1 MPIKRALIS
10 VSDKR
15 GIIEFAKELQ
25 NMGAEIISTG
35 GTYKSLIDAGI
46 RAIQISDVTG
56 CSEMLDGRVKTLHPA
71 VHGGILAQR
80 KNKTHMK
87 QLEKLKIKPI
97 DMVVVNLYPFAETI
111 SKKEASLEEA
121 IENIDIGG
129 PTLIR
134 AAAKNFEDVI
144 VIVNPDRYNEVLG
157 ELKSNNG
164 NISTET
170 KYKLAV
176 EAFGHTHEYDKL
188 IHNYLKNRGE
198 RKEGTAHE
206 FPETLSLAYK
216 KAYPLRYGEN
226 PHQKAVF
233 YHDIFS
239 TGDAHISNAKQ
250 LHGKELS
257 FNNILDTD
265 GALEALRE
273 FDEPTAVI
281 VKHATPC
288 GVACDSSIMDAYK
301 PAYATDPISA
311 FGGIVALNRK
321 LDSPTAQEIASTFME
336 VVVAP
341 GYEADAL
348 EILKKKKNLRILEIG
363 ETKKTTTPDSE
374 IDIKKV
380 SGGILLQTKDT
391 AKLDASKI
399 EFVTTRKPTK
409 EELDSLL
416 FAWKVVKHV
425 KSNAIVLVKNRHTVG
440 IGAGQ
445 TSRVDAVWI
454 AAKKA
459 GDKSKGSVLASDA
472 FFPFRDGIDEAAKA
486 GVTAIIHTGGSIR
499 DQEVIAAANEHNIAM
514 VFTRV
519 RCFRH

>member
-1 MPIKRALIS
+1 MSIKRALIS

-15 GIIEFAKELQ
+15 GVIEFAKELH
-25 NMGAEIISTG
+25 NTGIEVISTG
-35 GTYKSLIDAGI
+35 GTYKNLVDA
-46 RAIQISDVTG
+46 RVPAIQISNITG
-56 CSEMLDGRVKTLHPA
+56 YSEMLDGRVKTLHPA
-71 VHGGILAQR
+71 IHGGILAQR
-80 KNKTHMK
+80 KNPKHME
-87 QLEKLKIKPI
+87 QLKKFKIKPI
-97 DMVVVNLYPFAETI
+97 DMVVVNLYPFAEAI
-111 SKKEASLEEA
+111 SKKDAALEDA

-144 VIVNPDRYNEVLG
+144 VIVNPDRYNDVLR
-157 ELKSNNG
+157 ELKNNNG
-164 NISTET
+164 NIGTET
-170 KYKLAV
+170 RYKLAV
-176 EAFGHTHEYDKL
+176 EAFRHTHEYDKL
-188 IHNYLKNRGE
+188 IHDYLKDRGE
-198 RKEGTAHE
+198 HKEGTAYE
-206 FPETLSLAYK
+206 FPEMLFLTYK
-216 KAYPLRYGEN
+216 KASSLRYGEN
-226 PHQKAVF
+226 PHQKAIF
-233 YHDIFS
+233 YHDLHS
-239 TGDAHISNAKQ
+239 TDDTYVSKAKQ

-265 GALEALRE
+265 GALDALKE
-273 FDEPTAVI
+273 FDGPTVVI

-288 GVACDSSIMDAYK
+288 GIACDSSLTEAYK
-301 PAYATDPISA
+301 AAYATDPISA

-321 LDSPTAQEIASTFME
+321 LNSLTAQDIASTFME

-341 GYEADAL
+341 GYDADAL

-363 ETKKTTTPDSE
+363 EIKSTMPENE

-380 SGGILLQTKDT
+380 GGGILLQTKDT
-391 AKLDASKI
+391 VKLDTSKL
-399 EFVTTRKPTK
+399 EFVTSRKPSR

-416 FAWKVVKHV
+416 FAWKVAKHV
-425 KSNAIVLVKNRHTVG
+425 KSNAIVLAKNRHTVG

-459 GDKSKGSVLASDA
+459 GERSKGSVLASDA

-486 GVTAIIHTGGSIR
+486 GVAAIIHPGGSVR

-514 VFTRV
+514 VFTRM

>member
-1 MPIKRALIS
+1 MPIKRVLIS

-15 GIIEFAKELQ
+15 GLIEFAKELQ
-25 NMGAEIISTG
+25 NMGMEIVSTG
-35 GTYKSLIDAGI
+35 GTYRSLIDAGI
-46 RAIQISDVTG
+46 HAIQISDVTG

-111 SKKEASLEEA
+111 SKKEVSLEEA

-144 VIVNPDRYNEVLG
+144 IIVNPDRYNEVLG

-176 EAFGHTHEYDKL
+176 EAFRHTHEYDKL
-188 IHNYLKNRGE
+188 IHEYLRNRSGN
-198 RKEGTAHE
+198 KEEVGE
-206 FPETLSLAYK
+206 FPETLSLTYK
-216 KAYPLRYGEN
+216 KASSLRYGEN

-233 YHDIFS
+233 YHEI
-239 TGDAHISNAKQ
+239 TPIGDAHTSKAKQ

-265 GALEALRE
+265 GAIDALKE
-273 FDEPTAVI
+273 FDEPTVVI

-288 GVACDSSIMDAYK
+288 GVACGSSMVDAYK
-301 PAYATDPISA
+301 AAYATDSISA

-341 GYEADAL
+341 AYDADAL

-363 ETKKTTTPDSE
+363 EIKKTTTPDHE

-391 AKLDASKI
+391 AKLDTSKL

-425 KSNAIVLVKNRHTVG
+425 KSNAVVLVKNRHTVG

-472 FFPFRDGIDEAAKA
+472 FFPFRDGIDEAANA
-486 GVTAIIHTGGSIR
+486 GVTAIIHTGGSVR

-514 VFTRV
+514 VFTKV